1 MLMNKGE
8 LDGVRILGRNTVDF
22 MTRNGLTPEQRKT
35 LNWDS
40 TKGHGYGNFMRIL
53 EDPSTAGL
61 IQSEGSFGWDG
72 WMGCYFSIDPKNSSA
87 YYILSS
93 RQAQA
98 LPILQGVCRTS
109 HGVQ

>member
-1 MLMNKGE
+1 
-8 LDGVRILGRNTVDF
+8 

-53 EDPSTAGL
+53 EDPSAAGL

-72 WMGCYFSIDPKNSSA
+72 WMGCYFSLDPKEQLCILYFIQQAGAGTTDSA
-87 YYILSS
+87 
-93 RQAQA
+93 RR
-98 LPILQGVCRTS
+98 LQNIAWGAVK
-109 HGVQ
+109 